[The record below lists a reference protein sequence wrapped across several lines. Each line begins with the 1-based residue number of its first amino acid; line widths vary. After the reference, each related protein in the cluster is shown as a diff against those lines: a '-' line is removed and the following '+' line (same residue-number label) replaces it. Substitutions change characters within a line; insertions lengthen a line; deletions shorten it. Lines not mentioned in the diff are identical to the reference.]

1 MYLNDGNNCQC
12 KEDFVNAGDTC
23 VLEAER
29 KALADNE
36 WIIEDFQNRVTYYDI
51 WSLETGAS
59 GADDVKTVVSDV
71 FDYLYIQSAV
81 GCMNDGNPQKCQSLA
96 NLCVLQL
103 YDELTIACKLF
114 QYLQM
119 NQFTTE
125 SSQVDFY
132 NDSGWR
138 KDLPWL
144 YYDRSPQEVIKEQ
157 DPINLVVSFSMFG
170 NDPSRTNQ
178 LTFYL
183 ARYTVEG
190 EFQGFQEFK
199 T

>member
-1 MYLNDGNNCQC
+1 
-12 KEDFVNAGDTC
+12 
-23 VLEAER
+23 
-29 KALADNE
+29 
-36 WIIEDFQNRVTYYDI
+36 
-51 WSLETGAS
+51 
-59 GADDVKTVVSDV
+59 
-71 FDYLYIQSAV
+71 
-81 GCMNDGNPQKCQSLA
+81 
-96 NLCVLQL
+96 
-103 YDELTIACKLF
+103 
-114 QYLQM
+114 M